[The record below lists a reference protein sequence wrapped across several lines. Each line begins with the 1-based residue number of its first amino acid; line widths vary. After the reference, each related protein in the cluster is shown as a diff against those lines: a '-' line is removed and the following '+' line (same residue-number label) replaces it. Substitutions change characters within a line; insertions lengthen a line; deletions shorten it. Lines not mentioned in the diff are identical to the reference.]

1 MQKLLTATALVSLI
15 ATSAFAQEITEFN
28 IGILG
33 GENAQDRMTSNEC
46 FRAKIEEALGVPVK
60 LFTPADYDGVIQGLL
75 GGTLDYAWL
84 GASAYAKIYLTDPEA
99 VEVKLTK
106 QNVDGSTGYYSIG
119 FARADSGITSMED
132 AKGKVFAFADP
143 NSTSGYLV
151 PGAELTAKYGKLED
165 YFAEVKMSGGHE
177 QTIVGVANGD
187 FDAGV
192 SWADGLG
199 NWEDGYNSGAF
210 RKAAD
215 AGLVDMSTLVEIW
228 RSTLIPEGP
237 MVVRTAL
244 PQDVKD
250 KVTQLTADL
259 WETDPECAYAV
270 AAGEAKDFVPVEH
283 SAYRRHPRRPQASGR
298 HVSLSDPPDPALPGV
313 RLLHIRM
320 IPWSMSPSDQ
330 SRASALICPIPV
342 KPTSTWSAASG
353 CMAASSWS
361 SSWPSWPRAGCWPT
375 IAMPVVSGK
384 ACIRCS
390 TSPRKSCP
398 KPGRI
403 GPTCPPCSGTTSP
416 P

>member
-1 MQKLLTATALVSLI
+1 MQKLLTATALTALLASA
-15 ATSAFAQEITEFN
+15 ATAQEIKEFN

-33 GENAQDRMTSNEC
+33 GENAQDRLTSNEC
-46 FRAKIEEALGVPVK
+46 FRAKIEAELGVPVK

-84 GASAYAKIYLTDPEA
+84 GASAYAKVYLTDPEA

-119 FARADSGITSMED
+119 FTRKDTGITSIED
-132 AKGKVFAFADP
+132 AKGKIFAFADP

-151 PGAELTAKYGKLED
+151 PGAELAAKYGDLKS
-165 YFAEVKMSGGHE
+165 YFGEVKMSGGHE

-215 AGLVDMSTLVEIW
+215 AGLVDMSNLVEIW

-237 MVVRTAL
+237 MVVRKAL

-250 KVTQLTADL
+250 KVTELTANL

-283 SAYRRHPRRPQASGR
+283 QAYDGI
-298 HVSLSDPPDPALPGV
+298 L
-313 RLLHIRM
+313 
-320 IPWSMSPSDQ
+320 
-330 SRASALICPIPV
+330 
-342 KPTSTWSAASG
+342 AA
-353 CMAASSWS
+353 
-361 SSWPSWPRAGCWPT
+361 
-375 IAMPVVSGK
+375 
-384 ACIRCS
+384 
-390 TSPRKSCP
+390 RKMQE
-398 KPGRI
+398 
-403 GPTCPPCSGTTSP
+403 GT
-416 P
+416 

>member
-1 MQKLLTATALVSLI
+1 MQKLLTATALVALT
-15 ATSAFAQEITEFN
+15 ATSALAQEIKEFN

-33 GENAQDRMTSNEC
+33 GENAQDRLTSNEC
-46 FRAKIEEALGVPVK
+46 FRAKVEAELGVPVK

-84 GASAYAKIYLTDPEA
+84 GPSAYAKIYLTNPEA

-119 FARADSGITSMED
+119 FTRKDTGITSMDE

-151 PGAELTAKYGKLED
+151 PGAELTEKYGKLED
-165 YFAEVKMSGGHE
+165 FFKEVKMSGGHE

-215 AGLVDMSTLVEIW
+215 AGLVDMSNLVEIW
-228 RSTLIPEGP
+228 RSKLIPEGP
-237 MVVRTAL
+237 MVLRKAL

-259 WETDPECAYAV
+259 WETDKECAYAV

-283 SAYRRHPRRPQASGR
+283 SAYEGI
-298 HVSLSDPPDPALPGV
+298 L
-313 RLLHIRM
+313 
-320 IPWSMSPSDQ
+320 
-330 SRASALICPIPV
+330 
-342 KPTSTWSAASG
+342 AA
-353 CMAASSWS
+353 
-361 SSWPSWPRAGCWPT
+361 
-375 IAMPVVSGK
+375 
-384 ACIRCS
+384 
-390 TSPRKSCP
+390 RKLQE
-398 KPGRI
+398 GM
-403 GPTCPPCSGTTSP
+403 
-416 P
+416 

>member
-1 MQKLLTATALVSLI
+1 MQKLLTATALTAVLAS
-15 ATSAFAQEITEFN
+15 SAFAQDAITEFN

-33 GENAQDRMTSNEC
+33 GENAQDRLTSQEC
-46 FRAKIEEALGVPVK
+46 FRALIEAELGVPVK

-75 GGTLDYAWL
+75 GGSLDYAWL

-119 FARADSGITSMED
+119 FARKDTGITDMDS

-210 RKAAD
+210 RRAAD
-215 AGLVDMSTLVEIW
+215 AGLVDMNNIVEIW
-228 RSTLIPEGP
+228 RSAMIPEGP
-237 MVVRTAL
+237 MVIRKAL
-244 PQDVKD
+244 PQDVKE

-259 WETDPECAYAV
+259 WESNPECAYGV
-270 AAGEAKDFVPVEH
+270 AAGEAKDFVPVDH
-283 SAYRRHPRRPQASGR
+283 SAF
-298 HVSLSDPPDPALPGV
+298 DGV
-313 RLLHIRM
+313 L
-320 IPWSMSPSDQ
+320 
-330 SRASALICPIPV
+330 
-342 KPTSTWSAASG
+342 AA
-353 CMAASSWS
+353 
-361 SSWPSWPRAGCWPT
+361 
-375 IAMPVVSGK
+375 
-384 ACIRCS
+384 
-390 TSPRKSCP
+390 RKLQE
-398 KPGRI
+398 GM
-403 GPTCPPCSGTTSP
+403 
-416 P
+416 